1 MPGVEGTANGG
12 RPGRG
17 IPRVEGVMSQTSAQ
31 ERKIP
36 IVSLA
41 STKGGVGKTTLAYVL
56 ATEVARRLAHATS
69 AAAPVHGTLPA
80 GSLAAGSSPAGSSPA
95 GTLPAGASLGGTL
108 PAGSLSGGSAAEN
121 WRGRV
126 ACIDADPNR
135 TLAQVLH
142 LTKDRLI
149 SYVESDSERLL
160 GDLRRAQA
168 EADLVVIDLE
178 GTANQAMLYAAG
190 KSDLVLVPAQPSRF
204 DVVEAVKTVG
214 VVRKA
219 ADLVGRDIAHRVVL
233 SRTPVLRQRVA
244 DHSRAQFL
252 RAGLP
257 LLPVELVQRAAF
269 QSMTYT
275 GRPPWRQDGGEQA
288 AANVASLVD
297 EVLAIIGLHLP
308 SVTRRGPQDAEGAAT
323 AAHSSWPY
331 LQDVQTVV

>member
-1 MPGVEGTANGG
+1 MPGVEDAMPHATA
-12 RPGRG
+12 P
-17 IPRVEGVMSQTSAQ
+17 

-56 ATEVARRLAHATS
+56 ATEVARRLAMSPSPGRST
-69 AAAPVHGTLPA
+69 PA
-80 GSLAAGSSPAGSSPA
+80 
-95 GTLPAGASLGGTL
+95 
-108 PAGSLSGGSAAEN
+108 

-126 ACIDADPNR
+126 TCIDADPNR
-135 TLAQVLH
+135 TLAQVLR
-142 LTKDRLI
+142 LTEDLRI
-149 SYVESDSERLL
+149 TCFESDSDRLL
-160 GDLRRAQA
+160 ADLRHAQA
-168 EADLVVIDLE
+168 ESDLVVIDLE

-214 VVRKA
+214 VVRRA
-219 ADLVGRDIAHRVVL
+219 ADLVEREIAHRVVL

-244 DHSRAQFL
+244 DHSRAQFV

-275 GRPPWRQDGGEQA
+275 GKPPWLQDGGEQA

-297 EVLAIIGLHLP
+297 AILDIVGLCIPAATIEADTEVAAALA
-308 SVTRRGPQDAEGAAT
+308 RGPNSQ
-323 AAHSSWPY
+323 
-331 LQDVQTVV
+331 LQGVQTVA

>member
-1 MPGVEGTANGG
+1 
-12 RPGRG
+12 
-17 IPRVEGVMSQTSAQ
+17 MSQTAAGD
-31 ERKIP
+31 RKIP

-56 ATEVARRLAHATS
+56 VTEVARCLAR
-69 AAAPVHGTLPA
+69 A
-80 GSLAAGSSPAGSSPA
+80 GSG
-95 GTLPAGASLGGTL
+95 
-108 PAGSLSGGSAAEN
+108 

-126 ACIDADPNR
+126 TCIDADPNR
-135 TLAQVLH
+135 TLAQVLR
-142 LTKDRLI
+142 LTEDPSI
-149 SYVESDSERLL
+149 VCIESDSDRLL
-160 GDLRRAQA
+160 SDLRQAQSDS
-168 EADLVVIDLE
+168 DLVVIDLE

-204 DVVEAVKTVG
+204 DVVEAVKTIG

-244 DHSRAQFL
+244 DHSRSQFV

-275 GRPPWRQDGGEQA
+275 GKPPYVQEGGEQA
-288 AANVASLVD
+288 
-297 EVLAIIGLHLP
+297 EIG
-308 SVTRRGPQDAEGAAT
+308 R
-323 AAHSSWPY
+323 AH
-331 LQDVQTVV
+331 V